1 MIENILK
8 AQVEKKIEA
17 FSDENEITIE
27 INFVL
32 KKAIISDSKKKSESP
47 INSMEQSVCKNI
59 AKSKLGIDSVDG
71 IRLLY
76 KRAEKQYTGIA
87 YYQKNNEKISTPF
100 NF

>member
-1 MIENILK
+1 MIEKILK
-8 AQVEKKIEA
+8 SQVEKKIKD

-32 KKAIISDSKKKSESP
+32 NVAIISDSKKKSESP
-47 INSMEQSVCKNI
+47 INSIENSVCKNI

-76 KRAEKQYTGIA
+76 KRAENEYIGVA

-100 NF
+100 KF